1 MMERPDLEKLAVIR
15 YPDPLL
21 KKPSVEI
28 TEVDSFLDE
37 LVCRMAELMEQER
50 GMGLAG
56 PQVGLNY
63 RIVIGNPTME
73 PGKYEVL
80 INPVILKREGRLIGQ
95 EGCLSV
101 PGVFAN
107 VKRAERVVVR
117 AMRPSGETVEFEAE
131 GLPARLW
138 QHEIDHLDGAL
149 FVDRLST
156 AARILIRN
164 SLKEL
169 ERAYERDSNSGG

>member
-1 MMERPDLEKLAVIR
+1 MNNYPDLDKLSILR
-15 YPDPLL
+15 YPDPVLA
-21 KKPSVEI
+21 KPSVPVEK
-28 TEVDSFLDE
+28 VDSFFGE
-37 LVCRMAELMEQER
+37 LTARMAELMEKER

-63 RIVIGNPTME
+63 RIVIGNPTLE

-80 INPVILKREGRLIGQ
+80 INPVILKRDGKAVAQ

-107 VKRAERVVVR
+107 VKRAEHVVVR
-117 AMRPSGETVEFEAE
+117 ATLPNGETVEFEAD

-164 SLKEL
+164 SLSEL
-169 ERAYERDSNSGG
+169 ERAHERDRDSGD

>member
-1 MMERPDLEKLAVIR
+1 
-15 YPDPLL
+15 
-21 KKPSVEI
+21 
-28 TEVDSFLDE
+28 
-37 LVCRMAELMEQER
+37 MA
-50 GMGLAG
+50 A
-56 PQVGLNY
+56 PQVGLNC
-63 RIVIGNPTME
+63 RFIIGNPTME
-73 PGKYEVL
+73 PGKYETL
-80 INPVILKREGRLIGQ
+80 INPVILKRDGKVADQ

-107 VKRAERVVVR
+107 VKRAEHVVVR
-117 AMRPSGETVEFEAE
+117 ATLLNGKTVEFEAE

-164 SLKEL
+164 SLREL
-169 ERAYERDSNSGG
+169 ERVHELNRDFGE